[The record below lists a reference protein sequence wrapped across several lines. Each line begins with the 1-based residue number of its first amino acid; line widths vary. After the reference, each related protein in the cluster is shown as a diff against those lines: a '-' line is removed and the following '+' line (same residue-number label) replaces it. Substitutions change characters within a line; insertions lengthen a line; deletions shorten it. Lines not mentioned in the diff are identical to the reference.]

1 MNFSRQTNRAILLLL
16 IQATLVLSIA
26 GKYLYKR
33 KPYPRIWVR
42 AAQFNTNQPFRGR
55 YLALQFAV
63 DACALP
69 RDQAHHTP
77 GYNPNLPGY
86 WRWTVRPVQDGK
98 LVRSGQRHRPPGAD
112 RRSNALGQP
121 PLRARDAIPGRGL
134 FIPDTATTPTPLK
147 PHEELWVEVTVPP
160 MGPPRPIQPAIAKDG
175 AITPLKF

>member
-1 MNFSRQTNRAILLLL
+1 MNSSRQTNRAILLLL

-26 GKYLYKR
+26 GKYLYER
-33 KPYPRIWVR
+33 KTCPRIWVR

-63 DACALP
+63 NACALP

-86 WRWTVRPVQDGK
+86 WRWTVRPVVQDGK
-98 LVRSGQRHRPPGAD
+98 LVPVRGQRHRPPGAD

-134 FIPDTATTPTPLK
+134 FYPRHSDNPHSLEATRRAL
-147 PHEELWVEVTVPP
+147 
-160 MGPPRPIQPAIAKDG
+160 G
-175 AITPLKF
+175 